1 MSMVRDST
9 CLGPASCSPDIS
21 DQFLLAQVKLNSQ
34 ANTILADL
42 DEYEA
47 ISVTFLVLDIEYL
60 TRQGFKYCQYIC
72 DGRAKEAL
80 EQVVNTVR
88 QTFGHLEHV
97 MEAFYITG
105 RYDILESQLGLSVDH
120 NIHKIFKTL
129 NHVANDRKALYC
141 VFAGMAQEQAD
152 ELVHKRLMGW
162 YCPEM
167 GRPLEET
174 FVRNLNSGN
183 YETLITE
190 LFEALLEE
198 DRETLASYLHPF
210 IIRVSRTP
218 SLSSQ
223 TSQINESNYYPLPT
237 CYPHGLCII
246 INIKTFMK
254 PREMNDNIPL
264 SDRHGSDIDK
274 ERLEGTFKLFGFHVM
289 HFDNPD
295 YDKIHQFFKN
305 LRVNPRLAV
314 VSCLAVCIMTHGD
327 EQDQLY
333 LHDRSCI
340 SITDIRKLCF
350 SQALLNK
357 PRLYFVQAC
366 RGEQAL
372 RPILLQQ
379 DTCTVTHVESDCLI
393 SAATVK
399 GYSAVRS
406 QTEGSWYITDLCH
419 AMQEY
424 GHILPIK
431 NVLQKTRHSL
441 KSRMG
446 SMNNT
451 YVTQLSE
458 DKDTLTKDVQL
469 VRADEEYFLD
479 GILDLARLELMEKLL
494 QEAVEEALGEL
505 EGSGQF
511 ACFSK
516 NFSRVCIS

>member
-1 MSMVRDST
+1 M
-9 CLGPASCSPDIS
+9 
-21 DQFLLAQVKLNSQ
+21 
-34 ANTILADL
+34 
-42 DEYEA
+42 
-47 ISVTFLVLDIEYL
+47 
-60 TRQGFKYCQYIC
+60 
-72 DGRAKEAL
+72 EAL
-80 EQVVNTVR
+80 
-88 QTFGHLEHV
+88 
-97 MEAFYITG
+97 YIIG
-105 RYDILESQLGLSVDH
+105 RYDLLEDHLGLSVE
-120 NIHKIFKTL
+120 NNLHKIFKRL
-129 NHVANDRKALYC
+129 NSVASDRKALYC

-152 ELVHKRLMGW
+152 ELIRKRLSGW

-183 YETLITE
+183 YKHLITK

-210 IIRVSRTP
+210 IIRASCTP
-218 SLSSQ
+218 SLAPQKSQ
-223 TSQINESNYYPLPT
+223 TNEENYYPLPT

-246 INIKTFMK
+246 INIKSFMK
-254 PREMNDNIPL
+254 PRGINDNIPL
-264 SDRHGSDIDK
+264 SERHGSDIDK

-295 YDKIHQFFKN
+295 YEKIHQFFKN
-305 LRVNPRLAV
+305 LRVNPRLAI

-419 AMQEY
+419 ALQEY

-469 VRADEEYFLD
+469 VRAEKEYFLD
-479 GILDLARLELMEKLL
+479 GILDLVRLELMEKLL
-494 QEAVEEALGEL
+494 QEMLEEALGEL
-505 EGSGQF
+505 ESSG
-511 ACFSK
+511 
-516 NFSRVCIS
+516 